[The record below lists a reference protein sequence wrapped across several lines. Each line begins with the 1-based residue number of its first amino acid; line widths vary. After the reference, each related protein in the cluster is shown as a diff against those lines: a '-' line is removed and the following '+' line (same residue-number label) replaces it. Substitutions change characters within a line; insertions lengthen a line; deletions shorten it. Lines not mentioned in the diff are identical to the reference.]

1 MSLTASRVL
10 VVVLVGGVIAAAC
23 MPSGVRPTDPPLPS
37 QVLPTEASSLLPDP
51 TADPSP
57 SPATTATPAPT
68 PTLAPSDP
76 GLARG
81 RSFLECTGRPSTVGT
96 GHDERGLDGIGDTP
110 GEALEATLKEGWTI
124 PLKGYERATATSGE
138 VLFVY
143 RAAGKVKV
151 AIIAAFDEPD
161 AQDRWAVVEIWA
173 CESEEFGPAAEMGE
187 GRTIWVNDAGR
198 ILIASRGPSHCD
210 METATLIRYPFEG
223 DQYVRDPRGIFEDA
237 VVGTYD
243 GDATLPD
250 DAERTGY
257 RQGEDVLWV
266 AADGDA
272 LYVVR
277 PDRVERWPRATG
289 PIGCI

>member
-68 PTLAPSDP
+68 PTPAPSDP

-81 RSFLECTGRPSTVGT
+81 RSFLECAGRPSTVGT

-110 GEALEATLKEGWTI
+110 GEALEATLKEGWFI
-124 PLKGYERATATSGE
+124 PLGGYEREAATSSE

-143 RAAGKVKV
+143 RAAGKVRV
-151 AIIAAFDEPD
+151 AIIVAFDLPD
-161 AQDRWAVVEIWA
+161 AEGRWAVAEIWA
-173 CESEEFGPAAEMGE
+173 CESEEFGAGAEMGE
-187 GRTIWVNDAGR
+187 GRTIWVNEVGL
-198 ILIASRGPSHCD
+198 ILIAQRGPSHCD
-210 METATLIRYPFEG
+210 WESATFLGYPARG
-223 DQYVRDPRGIFEDA
+223 DQFVRDPQGLFDQGL
-237 VVGTYD
+237 VGRYD
-243 GDATLPD
+243 GNATLPD
-250 DAERTGY
+250 DADRTGY
-257 RQGEDVLWV
+257 RQGEDVLWE
-266 AADGDA
+266 AANGDA

-289 PIGCI
+289 PIGCM